1 MYFYFHYGPSALDL
15 DLPVPTTRYKA
26 PTHAVS
32 LLLSPMT
39 HLCTHVPASE
49 NKPNWEAG
57 GDFADTWNGLF
68 LNGHNCQLLSNF
80 GIMFKNW
87 TMEIHVQLNYN
98 QEGLDPGSAT
108 HHLVISSL
116 LTVLSSAKRPKTM
129 SVAWGVLRIK

>member
-1 MYFYFHYGPSALDL
+1 MF
-15 DLPVPTTRYKA
+15 LPVRTSPTGKQVETLQILGLQIM
-26 PTHAVS
+26 V
-32 LLLSPMT
+32 
-39 HLCTHVPASE
+39 CFV
-49 NKPNWEAG
+49 
-57 GDFADTWNGLF
+57 LF

-98 QEGLDPGSAT
+98 HEGLDPGSAT